1 MTTAKK
7 GPAKK
12 VEVVLRTGPRASRS
26 QSLGD
31 DDPRNR
37 REAQK
42 ATRPEVARLLE
53 YSERDQDILQNKL
66 LESLLVPAVIPSN
79 LLRLVRPEDLILAI
93 SNTGDEFEQFTGE
106 FAQAFNTNFATLLAA
121 LQATQQQ
128 FALLIAI
135 MQEQELMDSNLSTEV
150 ST

>member
-1 MTTAKK
+1 MTTPKK

-26 QSLGD
+26 TALGD

-42 ATRPEVARLLE
+42 STRPEVARLLE
-53 YSERDQDILQNKL
+53 YDERDQDILQNKL
-66 LESLLVPAVIPSN
+66 LVNVLVPVTIPSN
-79 LLRLVRPEDLILAI
+79 LLRLVRPEDLIRAI
-93 SNTGDEFEQFTGE
+93 ANDSDDFRQFTGE
-106 FAQAFNTNFATLLAA
+106 FAQAFNTNFATLLQA

-128 FALLIAI
+128 FAELII
-135 MQEQELMDSNLSTEV
+135 VMQEQELMDGSVSTEV